1 MEFLTI
7 RQTAARG
14 VVSEHFLRQLV
25 AQGSCPGFYAGKKY
39 LINFDAL
46 LELLDSMSRENIR
59 EGVNK
64 KMK

>member
-7 RQTAARG
+7 RQTAAQG

-25 AQGSCPGFYAGKKY
+25 AQGSCPGLYAVKRY
-39 LINFDAL
+39 LVNFDAL
-46 LELLDSMSRENIR
+46 LEMLDSMSRENIR
-59 EGVNK
+59 GGVNK

>member
-25 AQGSCPGFYAGKKY
+25 AQGSCPGIYVGKKY
-39 LINFDAL
+39 MVNFGAL

-59 EGVNK
+59 GGVNQ
-64 KMK
+64 